1 VERSLQSRQTT
12 PRPYR
17 QVARAAATDRLQ
29 QRIVEVF
36 FDFMLASYLDD
47 ITLDAVAAAAGTT
60 RQTVIRMFGSKD
72 KIVASAWRLAFTRVL
87 STRVVPPKATTAQIA
102 QALVKDYEST
112 GDMLVRFL
120 SQEDRYPDIGSML
133 NVGRTGH
140 RTWIT
145 ETFADH
151 LGSLSDAQRERRIDQ
166 LVTVTDLYIWK
177 LFRRDFGR
185 DAEDVADLIAGLVD
199 KVLAERRP

>member
-1 VERSLQSRQTT
+1 MEARQAA

-36 FDFMLASYLDD
+36 FDFMLTTYLDD

-60 RQTVIRMFGSKD
+60 RQTVIRMFGGKE
-72 KIVASAWRLAFTRVL
+72 KLVAVAWHSAKTRIL

-120 SQEDRYPDIGSML
+120 SQEDRYPDIGAML
-133 NVGRTGH
+133 NVGRNGH
-140 RTWIT
+140 RTWIA

-151 LGSLSDAQRERRIDQ
+151 LDGLSDALRERRIDQ
-166 LVTVTDLYIWK
+166 LVAVTDLYVWK

-185 DAEDVADLIAGLVD
+185 DADDVADLIAGLVD

>member
-1 VERSLQSRQTT
+1 LETRQTA

-47 ITLDAVAAAAGTT
+47 ITLDAVAAEAGTT
-60 RQTVIRMFGSKD
+60 RQTVIRMFGSKE
-72 KIVASAWRLAFTRVL
+72 KLVASAWRLAFTRVL

-102 QALVKDYEST
+102 QALVRDYEST

-120 SQEDRYPDIGSML
+120 SQEDRYPDIGPML
-133 NVGRTGH
+133 NVGRNGH

-145 ETFADH
+145 ETFAIH
-151 LGSLSDAQRERRIDQ
+151 LDSLSNAQRERRIDQ
-166 LVTVTDLYIWK
+166 LVAVTDIYIWK

-185 DAEDVADLIAGLVD
+185 HADDVADLIAGLVD
-199 KVLAERRP
+199 KVLAARRP

>member
-1 VERSLQSRQTT
+1 LQSRQTA

-36 FDFMLASYLDD
+36 FDFMLAAYLDD

-60 RQTVIRMFGSKD
+60 RQTVIRMFGSKE
-72 KIVASAWRLAFTRVL
+72 KLVASAWRLAFTRVL
-87 STRVVPPKATTAQIA
+87 STRVVPPKATTTQVA

-133 NVGRTGH
+133 DVGRQGH
-140 RTWIT
+140 RTWIS

-151 LGSLSDAQRERRIDQ
+151 IDGLSGEQRERRIDQ
-166 LVTVTDLYIWK
+166 LVAVTDLYMWK

-185 DAEDVADLIAGLVD
+185 DPKDVADIIASLID
-199 KVLAERRP
+199 KVMTERMP

>member
-1 VERSLQSRQTT
+1 LQSRQTA

-29 QRIVEVF
+29 QKIVEVF
-36 FDFMLASYLDD
+36 FDFMLAAYLDD

-60 RQTVIRMFGSKD
+60 RQTIIRMFGGKE
-72 KIVASAWRLAFTRVL
+72 KLVASAWRLAFTRVL
-87 STRVVPPKATTAQIA
+87 STRVVPPKATTSQIA

-112 GDMLVRFL
+112 GDMLVRLL
-120 SQEDRYPDIGSML
+120 SQEDRYPAIGSML
-133 NVGRTGH
+133 DVGRNGH

-151 LGSLSDAQRERRIDQ
+151 LDGLSGAPRERRIDQ
-166 LVTVTDLYIWK
+166 LVAVTDLYIWK

-185 DAEDVADLIAGLVD
+185 EAQDVADLIAGLID
-199 KVLAERRP
+199 KVLAEGRL